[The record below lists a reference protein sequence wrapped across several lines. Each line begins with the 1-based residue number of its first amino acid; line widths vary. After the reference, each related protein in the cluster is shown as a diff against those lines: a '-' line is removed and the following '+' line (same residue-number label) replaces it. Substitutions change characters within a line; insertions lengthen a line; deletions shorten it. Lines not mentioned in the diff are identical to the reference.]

1 MLELP
6 VGRYVMYLRKSRAD
20 EERERNGEFETLG
33 KHERE
38 LSAMCRRMAVPV
50 EMPPLRELVS
60 GESIAAKPRFQEL
73 MEMVQARELAG
84 VVVHAVDRLGRGDM
98 MEYGYILSAFQFTRT
113 LIVTPGK
120 VYDPADPIDLQQL
133 QLQMFFANT
142 EITGIKRRMRE
153 GKDQAVR
160 DGQFIAAHAPLGYD
174 KVRDARGMKTLAPNE
189 WAAWAR
195 RAFEW
200 AADPA
205 ISMSEISRRLKA
217 AGVPGQWDPAR
228 VKVLIRNPAYKG
240 MVSWNVRVTK
250 IKGRD
255 GMTIEKCH
263 AKGDEPILAD
273 GLHPAIVDDGLWDA
287 ANRRLKAGESHV
299 KRSAPLR
306 NPLAGILR
314 CAKCGRAMVYA
325 KSDPRRTGRCYEY
338 VRHPLN
344 RACTCP
350 PAPLSLLVGLVSE
363 SLESSAL
370 ECEVAA
376 ESGEDPAKALAVERE
391 GVESAIAKASAKVE
405 RLVELYVSGGMDA
418 PEYVERRRDMDARI
432 AEMRARLD
440 ELAQERPEPP
450 EAVAMRLKDIMR
462 ALRDDGVPPSDKN
475 ALLRAMV
482 ERIDYANDAD
492 GRGKPQVAITI
503 HMRK

>member
-20 EERERNGEFETLG
+20 EERERSGEFETLG

-38 LSAMCRRMAVPV
+38 LAAMCRRMAVPV

-60 GESIAAKPRFQEL
+60 GESIAARPRFQEL

-98 MEYGYILSAFQFTRT
+98 MEYGYILSTFQFTRT

-160 DGQFIAAHAPLGYD
+160 DGQFIAVRAPLGYD

-195 RAFEW
+195 QAFEW

-205 ISMSEISRRLKA
+205 IPMSDVCRRLMV
-217 AGVPGQWDPAR
+217 AGVPGEWDVAR
-228 VKVLIRNPAYKG
+228 LKSLIRNPAYKG
-240 MVSWNVRVTK
+240 MVSWNVRVTR

-255 GMTIEKCH
+255 GMTLEKCH
-263 AKGDEPILAD
+263 AKGEEPILAE
-273 GLHPAIVDDGLWDA
+273 GLHPAIVDAELWEA
-287 ANRRLKAGESHV
+287 ANRRIALHETHV
-299 KRSAPLR
+299 KRSSPLR

-325 KSDPRRTGRCYEY
+325 RSDPRRNGHRYEY

-344 RACTCP
+344 RECTCP

-363 SLESSAL
+363 SLENAAQ
-370 ECEVAA
+370 ECEIAA
-376 ESGEDPAKALAVERE
+376 EAGEDPAKAIELERQCL
-391 GVESAIAKASAKVE
+391 ESAIGKASSKVE

-418 PEYVERRRDMDARI
+418 PEYIERRRAMDAQV
-432 AEMRARLD
+432 EQMRDRLD
-440 ELAQERPEPP
+440 ELADEVPEPP
-450 EAVAMRLKDIMR
+450 EAVAVRLKDIMR
-462 ALRDDGVPPSDKN
+462 ALRDDDVPPNEKN
-475 ALLRAMV
+475 ALLKAIV
-482 ERIDYANDAD
+482 ERIDYSNDSD
-492 GRGKPQVAITI
+492 ERGKPQVAISI
-503 HMRK
+503 YMRR